1 MIWWAWLVPAFI
13 LGMLAG
19 YLLHIAVA
27 KVEGYYRRDTTGL
40 RACTVL
46 NIVNACGC

>member
-1 MIWWAWLVPAFI
+1 MPAFI

-27 KVEGYYRRDTTGL
+27 KMEGYYRRDT
-40 RACTVL
+40 
-46 NIVNACGC
+46 